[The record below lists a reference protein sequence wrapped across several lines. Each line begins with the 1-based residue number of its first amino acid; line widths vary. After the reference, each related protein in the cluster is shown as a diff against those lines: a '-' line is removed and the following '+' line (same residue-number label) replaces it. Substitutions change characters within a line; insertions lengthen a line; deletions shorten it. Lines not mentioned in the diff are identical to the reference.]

1 MTEEKREQKV
11 LSCIQESPGRVA
23 WGRLCRNSMARL
35 GGFLF
40 LAIFT
45 ACLIGP
51 LLSSQ
56 DFATQDLARGA
67 EPPSWEHWLGTDE
80 LGRDLLE
87 RVLTGGRISIGVGFA
102 ATFVALLIGVSYGA
116 IAGYCGRRID
126 TLMMRFVDVVYALPF
141 TMLVVVLT
149 VTFDRKSIFLIFL
162 AIGAVE
168 WLTMARIVRAQ
179 ARNLRTLSYV
189 EAARA
194 SGASHWRILR
204 DHLLPNLLGA
214 VIVYGTL
221 TIPAVILLE
230 SILSF
235 LGLGVQPPHSS
246 WGTLIN
252 EGADKL
258 DIYPWLLIGPAVLFS
273 LTIFSLN
280 FLGDGLRDALDP
292 RETHR

>member
-1 MTEEKREQKV
+1 MTKGRREKQILRCAEQPLGHDTWK
-11 LSCIQESPGRVA
+11 
-23 WGRLCRNSMARL
+23 RLYRHRMARF

-40 LAIFT
+40 LIILI
-45 ACLIGP
+45 ACLLGP

-56 DFATQDLARGA
+56 HYAAQDLASGA

-102 ATFVALLIGVSYGA
+102 ATLVALVIGVSYGT
-116 IAGYCGRRID
+116 IAGYCGQKID
-126 TLMMRFVDVVYALPF
+126 TIMMRLVDVIYALPF
-141 TMLVVVLT
+141 TMLVVILT
-149 VTFDRKSIFLIFL
+149 VTFLIFL

-168 WLTMARIVRAQ
+168 WLTMARIVRVQ
-179 ARNLRTLSYV
+179 ARSLRTLTYV

-194 SGASHWRILR
+194 SGASHWRIIR
-204 DHLLPNLLGA
+204 HHILPNLLGV
-214 VIVYGTL
+214 VIIYGTL

-235 LGLGVQPPHSS
+235 LGLGIQPPQSS

-280 FLGDGLRDALDP
+280 FLGDGLRDVLDP
-292 RETHR
+292 RSAKR

>member
-1 MTEEKREQKV
+1 MTKEKREQKV
-11 LSCIQESPGRVA
+11 LTCIQQSPGRVT
-23 WGRLCRNSMARL
+23 WGRLCRNPMARL

-40 LAIFT
+40 LAILT

-179 ARNLRTLSYV
+179 ARSLRTLSYV

>member
-1 MTEEKREQKV
+1 MTKGRREKQILRCAQQSFGHDTWK
-11 LSCIQESPGRVA
+11 
-23 WGRLCRNSMARL
+23 RLYRHRMARF
-35 GGFLF
+35 GGLLF
-40 LAIFT
+40 LIILT
-45 ACLIGP
+45 ACLLGP

-56 DFATQDLARGA
+56 HYAAQDLASGA

-102 ATFVALLIGVSYGA
+102 ATLVALVIGVSYGT
-116 IAGYCGRRID
+116 IAGYCGQKID
-126 TLMMRFVDVVYALPF
+126 TIMMRLVDVIYALPF
-141 TMLVVVLT
+141 TMLVVILT

-168 WLTMARIVRAQ
+168 WLTMARIVRVQ
-179 ARNLRTLSYV
+179 ARSLRTLTYV

-194 SGASHWRILR
+194 SGASHWRIIR
-204 DHLLPNLLGA
+204 HHILPNLLGV
-214 VIVYGTL
+214 VIIYGTL

-235 LGLGVQPPHSS
+235 LGLGIQPPQSS

-280 FLGDGLRDALDP
+280 FLGDGLRDVLDP
-292 RETHR
+292 RSAKR

>member
-11 LSCIQESPGRVA
+11 LSCIQQSPGRVA
-23 WGRLCRNSMARL
+23 WGRLCRNRMARF